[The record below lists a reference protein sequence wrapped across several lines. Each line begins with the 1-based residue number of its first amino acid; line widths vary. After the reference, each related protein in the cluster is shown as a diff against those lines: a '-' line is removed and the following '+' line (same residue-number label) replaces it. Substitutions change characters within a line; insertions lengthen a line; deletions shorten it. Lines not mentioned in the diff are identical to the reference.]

1 MNNLSLPD
9 KGTASDDLAGN
20 GADTSSLKASLA
32 PPGGFRG
39 DLVPPGRAAGAA
51 FDQFHVVQAEGQQ
64 HGLFEPLIDL
74 PRPVGVALGDAVAAI
89 VKPRPRTLNRLPHRP
104 GARPPQ
110 PVARVPRGLDPAL
123 HVGRHEL
130 PQGAGTYTTHTPTTE
145 ERKKN

>member
-32 PPGGFRG
+32 PPGGFRRH
-39 DLVPPGRAAGAA
+39 LVPPGRAAGAA

-74 PRPVGVALGDAVAAI
+74 PRPVGVALGDPVAAI
-89 VKPRPRTLNRLPHRP
+89 VKPRQRTLDRT
-104 GARPPQ
+104 AE
-110 PVARVPRGLDPAL
+110 RG
-123 HVGRHEL
+123 VGKECDSTCRDRWG
-130 PQGAGTYTTHTPTTE
+130 PDNKKKKSKYT
-145 ERKKN
+145 